1 MDYGRSDLARPGVA
15 RWFPERYIHL
25 RSGDH
30 AREFVLTTRTQVLL
44 TLLASLLV
52 GWCVFAT
59 GSIAW
64 ISLSATSQENTA
76 ARMTAYYERMNA
88 DRQARLT
95 AAAAALN
102 RATGSIEG
110 LAKDIEK
117 RHEALAWL
125 LQDFKGGKSS
135 GANLKPVDH
144 ASLANRSP
152 VEQMAA
158 VREDQDRLLTQAEAA
173 ARSRAERLRFAIR
186 MTGLDPAHL
195 GPQGL
200 AAAGGPLIR
209 EADSRTL
216 AVELNVD
223 EEYATRVQH
232 AARNVLDFRTLSAEA
247 EHLPMARPVSEAFRS
262 STYGVRKDPFTGRPA
277 FHAGQDFAG
286 GYGSTVYSTAPGVVA
301 FTGVRTGYGNVVEL
315 DHGSGFKTRYAHLAS
330 ISVRPGQRVGVGFK
344 VGAMG
349 STGRST
355 GPHLH
360 YEVWEN
366 GRVRDPTR
374 FLKAGDHVQQA
385 D

>member
-1 MDYGRSDLARPGVA
+1 MDYSRLEDARPRA
-15 RWFPERYIHL
+15 SRWFPERHIHL
-25 RSGDH
+25 RSGDD
-30 AREFVLTTRTQVLL
+30 AREFVLTSRSQILL
-44 TLLASLLV
+44 TLLAALLG
-52 GWCVFAT
+52 GWCLFAT
-59 GSIAW
+59 GSFAW
-64 ISLSATSQENTA
+64 MSMAQSSQDTTV

-95 AAAAALN
+95 AAVTALN
-102 RATGSIEG
+102 RASGSIEG
-110 LAKDIEK
+110 MAKDIEK

-135 GANLKPVDH
+135 GANLKPVDP
-144 ASLANRSP
+144 ASLSNRSP
-152 VEQMAA
+152 AEQMAA
-158 VREDQDRLLTQAEAA
+158 VREDQDRLLTQAEAT

-195 GPQGL
+195 GPAET
-200 AAAGGPLIR
+200 AAAGGPLVSETDPR
-209 EADSRTL
+209 AL
-216 AVELNVD
+216 AAELDVD
-223 EEYATRVQH
+223 EDYAVRVQH
-232 AARNVLDFRTLSAEA
+232 AARDVLDFRALSAEA
-247 EHLPMARPVSEAFRS
+247 EHVPMARPVSEAYRS

-286 GYGSTVYSTAPGVVA
+286 GYGSAVYSTAPGVVA
-301 FTGVRTGYGNVVEL
+301 FTGVRTGYGNVVEI

-330 ISVRPGQRVGVGFK
+330 ISVRPGQRIGVGFR